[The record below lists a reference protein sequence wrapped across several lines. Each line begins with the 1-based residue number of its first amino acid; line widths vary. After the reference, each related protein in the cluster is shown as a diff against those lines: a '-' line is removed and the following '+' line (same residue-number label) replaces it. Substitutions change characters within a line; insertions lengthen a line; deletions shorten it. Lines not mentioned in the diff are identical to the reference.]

1 MCVHEREREVDVQHR
16 EKEDREMHTAA
27 AAPTDAENKKHFIK
41 RILKC

>member
-1 MCVHEREREVDVQHR
+1 MCMREREREVDAQHR
-16 EKEDREMHTAA
+16 EKEDREMHTA